1 MSAIK
6 KVIQVDPDRCGG
18 CGACVEACPA
28 GLLALE
34 EGLPR
39 MTREDSCIACGHCG
53 AVCAS
58 GALLAPKSSKAQPEL
73 PAGPVLDPE
82 LAERFLRSRRS
93 IRRYQASAVPRET
106 LLKLLDV
113 ARYAPSAINSQGVVY
128 RVLDDPAQVR
138 RVAQCVVD
146 WAEEGLASGRLPAY
160 FQATV
165 DRARHSGEDV
175 ILRGAPALVLALV
188 SPESLRGRD
197 TARFALTYAEL
208 FAPSLGLGTC
218 WAGYLEAC
226 LASGWPPLEELLQ
239 LPRGLMVG
247 GALMVGVPDIRY
259 HRLVER
265 EPLAVTWQ

>member
-73 PAGPVLDPE
+73 PAGP
-82 LAERFLRSRRS
+82 
-93 IRRYQASAVPRET
+93 VPRET